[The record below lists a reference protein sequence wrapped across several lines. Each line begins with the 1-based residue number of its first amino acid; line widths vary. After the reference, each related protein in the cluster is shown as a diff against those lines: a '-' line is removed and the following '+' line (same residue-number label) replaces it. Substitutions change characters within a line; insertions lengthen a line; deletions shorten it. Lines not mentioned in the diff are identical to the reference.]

1 MSESLTFHTYHTQE
15 NKMSVEE
22 IIKSLSVLT
31 VSLTIVAAVMF
42 MSILPYVN

>member
-1 MSESLTFHTYHTQE
+1 
-15 NKMSVEE
+15 MSVEE

-31 VSLTIVAAVMF
+31 VSLTIVATVMF

>member
-1 MSESLTFHTYHTQE
+1 
-15 NKMSVEE
+15 MSVEE
-22 IIKSLSVLT
+22 IIKSLGVIT